1 MTSLVPEGFSDS
13 SGAERRKVVLQR
25 AGVISTVVV
34 LVTIGFITA
43 GLAQQSPTPT
53 QSLSTLPGE
62 EPQPTTTTTEVSQPT
77 ALVPGTYV
85 YDIVKEEP
93 TGATGPAGQ
102 GFTSVTGTVVADASL
117 GAQQRQVLK
126 WLSNKGAVTYLV
138 DSVFEFGSDG
148 LYLVSRSEQEKVPR
162 TATSGEFDPSP
173 FELVVPYPPQEGRI
187 WTHETISANG
197 CIVERLWIRVID
209 AEEMLYVARRG
220 VKTVRL
226 LRLTERS
233 GTGKAGCASFSDT
246 ETINLWISWQYGLV
260 QMELFEGHSRPEP
273 PLTSATRIQLVRIPA
288 AVATTTTLAP
298 PPTTT
303 TTLAPVPTTTTLLSA
318 PTFPPTN

>member
-1 MTSLVPEGFSDS
+1 M
-13 SGAERRKVVLQR
+13 LQR

-43 GLAQQSPTPT
+43 GLAQQSPT
-53 QSLSTLPGE
+53 QSLSALPGDA
-62 EPQPTTTTTEVSQPT
+62 PLPSTTTTEVSRPT

-85 YDIVKEEP
+85 YDIVKETP
-93 TGATGPAGQ
+93 TGATGPAAAKD
-102 GFTSVTGTVVADASL
+102 FTSVTGTVVAEASL

-126 WLSNKGAVTYLV
+126 WLSNKGAVTYIV

-148 LYLVSRSEQEKVPR
+148 IYLVSRNEQAKTPR
-162 TATSGEFDPSP
+162 VIPSGEFDPSP
-173 FELVVPYPPQEGRI
+173 FELVVPYPVQEGRI

-197 CIVERLWIRVID
+197 CIVERLWVRVID
-209 AEEMLYVARRG
+209 AEEVLYVARRG

-246 ETINLWISWQYGLV
+246 ETVNLWISWQYGLV
-260 QMELFEGHSRPEP
+260 QMELFEGHTRPNP
-273 PLTSATRIQLVRIPA
+273 PRTSATRIQLVRIPA
-288 AVATTTTLAP
+288 VVATTTTLAP

-303 TTLAPVPTTTTLLSA
+303 TLPPPTTTTLLPP
-318 PTFPPTN
+318 PTFPPTG